1 MRHLRWLVSFLFIVS
16 LGIGASVTASLIT
29 ATQASAITQAQC
41 AAQAAT
47 STRRPW
53 IRKTPVEV
61 VLDQIRKQ
69 EEKVSELRE
78 DLTREER
85 ELSKLQQAK
94 KILEST

>member
-1 MRHLRWLVSFLFIVS
+1 MTPAKAVSTT
-16 LGIGASVTASLIT
+16 ARKTASENT
-29 ATQASAITQAQC
+29 PT
-41 AAQAAT
+41 AQAATT

-53 IRKTPVEV
+53 IKKTPVEV

>member
-1 MRHLRWLVSFLFIVS
+1 MKAAKVVGTTTRK
-16 LGIGASVTASLIT
+16 TAAENT
-29 ATQASAITQAQC
+29 P
-41 AAQAAT
+41 AAQATT

-53 IRKTPVEV
+53 IKKTPVEV